1 MELQKDGLVNRK
13 AYEQIPP
20 KVEYSLTQIGR
31 DLKPVVKEMYH
42 WITQYDIHGEET

>member
-13 AYEQIPP
+13 AYEQIPL
-20 KVEYSLTQIGR
+20 KVEYSLTQMGR
-31 DLKPVVKEMYH
+31 YLKPVVKEMYH